1 MLKYLIDI
9 PNVLLQMDEAVQLIT
24 IFLIVYMYINV
35 WSLNRENFENVPKIY
50 ILVCCKP
57 IKHQK
62 WVKSERNK
70 IQMEFHLPKRYSQNE
85 L

>member
-9 PNVLLQMDEAVQLIT
+9 PNVLLQTAEAVQLIT

-35 WSLNRENFENVPKIY
+35 WSLNRENFENVSKIY
-50 ILVCCKP
+50 ICYKP

-62 WVKSERNK
+62 WMKSERNK
-70 IQMEFHLPKRYSQNE
+70 IQMEFHLPKCYSQNE
-85 L
+85 H